1 MMGTRPFYFTLGT
14 PTGKSPSI
22 LIHGHSNDVFGLI
35 VKGQIFKIEILLN
48 ILDFK
53 MAPTKNVRGLV
64 AYLLDLALHVKID
77 LAGPQQVRRLSCFC
91 NKKFTNL
98 QKST

>member
-1 MMGTRPFYFTLGT
+1 
-14 PTGKSPSI
+14 
-22 LIHGHSNDVFGLI
+22 
-35 VKGQIFKIEILLN
+35 
-48 ILDFK
+48 

-64 AYLLDLALHVKID
+64 AYVLDLALHVKID

-98 QKST
+98 